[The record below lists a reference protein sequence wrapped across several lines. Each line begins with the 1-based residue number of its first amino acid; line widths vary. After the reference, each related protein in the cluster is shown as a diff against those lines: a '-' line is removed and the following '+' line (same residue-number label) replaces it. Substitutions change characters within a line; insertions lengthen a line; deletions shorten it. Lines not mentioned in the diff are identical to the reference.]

1 MRASV
6 GLLPFRMYWF
16 SICKLMMMG
25 AKSNSNLGL
34 APVCY
39 RRVQVQVVVCWGLIF
54 GMGLAALSAHRL
66 SINRGGVGTGSEVSP
81 PPRR

>member
-1 MRASV
+1 
-6 GLLPFRMYWF
+6 
-16 SICKLMMMG
+16 MG

-54 GMGLAALSAHRL
+54 GVGLAALSVHRF
-66 SINRGGVGTGSEVSP
+66 STNPGATCAEACGGSQRFLMCWNNPCEVGV
-81 PPRR
+81 